1 MMLRELAVA
10 AVLALSATALAQAKP
25 AEPAKGAEKKADAG
39 AKKDEKAGMQAPVMP
54 PEGKKWV
61 ESNWGN
67 WKSSDVVFNMG
78 DKALKGKMTMK
89 CDKAV
94 GGWGAVCN
102 GKMDLGK
109 EMPAQDVA
117 FLMGWSIGE
126 GQATMFEVSSMG
138 EVHSHTGKWTDDK
151 TISLTH
157 QGKNPEGKVETDTV
171 TFTWNAPKEI
181 ALKAEGT
188 VEGKAAWSF
197 TATMKK

>member
-78 DKALKGKMTMK
+78 DKALKG
-89 CDKAV
+89 
-94 GGWGAVCN
+94 
-102 GKMDLGK
+102 
-109 EMPAQDVA
+109 
-117 FLMGWSIGE
+117 
-126 GQATMFEVSSMG
+126 
-138 EVHSHTGKWTDDK
+138 
-151 TISLTH
+151 
-157 QGKNPEGKVETDTV
+157 
-171 TFTWNAPKEI
+171 I